1 MGAYEQV
8 LDLAREQS
16 AAIARGDIEAAVRL
30 LPKRAALL
38 ASAPPAGAADADTIR
53 EIIRRDRD
61 LSGAIRERMIDLRNR
76 AVRSQHGRVAL
87 AGYHTRALDK
97 QQLLDATR

>member
-1 MGAYEQV
+1 MTVYDEV

-16 AAIARGDIEAAVRL
+16 TAIARGDVDAAVQL

-38 ASAPPAGAADADTIR
+38 ASAPPAAEADADAIR